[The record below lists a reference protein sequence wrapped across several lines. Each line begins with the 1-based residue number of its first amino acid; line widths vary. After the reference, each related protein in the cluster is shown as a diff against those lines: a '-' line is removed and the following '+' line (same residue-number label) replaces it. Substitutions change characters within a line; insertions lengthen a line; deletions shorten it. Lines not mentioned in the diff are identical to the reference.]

1 MVVMMMIGVETMVI
15 VVTAMMAIAAAALAA
30 AAAAAAAGARAAA
43 AALRHGR
50 KPTLILEHTLQM
62 RIQLN
67 REPHVYRQSNP

>member
-15 VVTAMMAIAAAALAA
+15 VVTAMMAIAAAALA

-67 REPHVYRQSNP
+67 REPHVYRKSNP

>member
-15 VVTAMMAIAAAALAA
+15 VVTAMMAVAAAAI

-67 REPHVYRQSNP
+67 REPHVYRKSNP

>member
-15 VVTAMMAIAAAALAA
+15 VVTAMMAVAAAAI
-30 AAAAAAAGARAAA
+30 AAAAAGARAAA

>member
-15 VVTAMMAIAAAALAA
+15 VVTAMMAVAAAAI
-30 AAAAAAAGARAAA
+30 AAAAAAGARAAA

-67 REPHVYRQSNP
+67 REPHVYRKSNP

>member
-15 VVTAMMAIAAAALAA
+15 VVTAMMAVAAAAI
-30 AAAAAAAGARAAA
+30 AAAAAAGARAAA